1 MAKPSALNAKTQRS
15 IFQALNT
22 GASIR
27 AAAESAGIAEST
39 YHSWTARGRKELA
52 RIEAA
57 QQALADLPRGTAK
70 TKRDAAKRAVLP
82 IETEKPFV
90 EFVEGATRA
99 RASVEVQ
106 LINHIV
112 TAAQSG
118 DWRAAAWIMERRG
131 DPEWYKTERH
141 ELSGPEGK
149 PIATVNETPNYADP
163 EVRKHA
169 EGLLRARSGRRRP
182 DHSAK

>member
-1 MAKPSALNAKTQRS
+1 MARISALNAQSQRA
-15 IFQALNT
+15 IHQALST

-27 AAAESAGIAEST
+27 AAAEAAGIAEST
-39 YHSWTARGRKELA
+39 YYKWAARGRKELE

-57 QQALADLPRGTAK
+57 QQALAELPRGTAK
-70 TKRDAAKRAVLP
+70 TKREAAKRAAKP
-82 IETEKPFV
+82 IAAEKPYV

-99 RASVEVQ
+99 RATIEVQ

-131 DPEWYKTERH
+131 DPEWFKTERH
-141 ELSGPEGK
+141 EVSGPEGK
-149 PIATVNETPNYADP
+149 PIETVNQTPNYADP

-182 DHSAK
+182 DHSTK